1 MEVIALSISIV
12 IVAFL
17 WNIRS
22 GIFAI
27 TDTWKDKVFVATSE
41 DKIEIQE
48 DIKDLHD
55 KVLEIRK
62 TNGNKWFT
70 VSDIDELMK

>member
-1 MEVIALSISIV
+1 MEIIALVVGIV
-12 IVAFL
+12 VLAFL
-17 WNIRS
+17 WNIRE

-41 DKIEIQE
+41 DKIDLQE

-55 KVLEIRK
+55 KVVEIRK
-62 TNGNKWFT
+62 INGNKWFT
-70 VSDIDELMK
+70 INDIDELMK